1 MWHLQLEA
9 DAVNPCHAVKGALHE
24 SETEIV
30 RLQKQNESIREI
42 AETLGVAKSTVWYIL
57 RKK

>member
-9 DAVNPCHAVKGALHE
+9 DSVNPCHAVKGALHE

-42 AETLGVAKSTVWYIL
+42 AETLGVAKSTV
-57 RKK
+57 